1 MVGGVKAVI
10 LLLVVVCVGC
20 GKDKETQTKT
30 KVADSN
36 STNSIKELTLREKV
50 VGEYEHRQGEDTI
63 KGIFLE
69 NGVHEVYSNG
79 MKAEIE
85 AKWKISKDGELHIE
99 WFGNFVVLRINP
111 DGSLTKTAYINNGKR
126 IEAPKEEQFTAKKT
140 SHPHANPEEMLP
152 PIGPIGSV
160 VAIGAMVQ
168 YSLKRKINR
177 VFETPPATSIQID
190 HDRHHHDH
198 DGHDHDHDGHDHE
211 SEGHG
216 DSNETAP

>member
-1 MVGGVKAVI
+1 MRI
-10 LLLVVVCVGC
+10 LSYIVLLALVLGVGC
-20 GKDKETQTKT
+20 GGGKETQTKT

-85 AKWKISKDGELHIE
+85 AKWEISKDGELHIE
-99 WFGNFVVLRINP
+99 YFGNFVVLRINP

-140 SHPHANPEEMLP
+140 SHPHTNPEEMLP

-177 VFETPPATSIQID
+177 VFETPPRDRHRHD
-190 HDRHHHDH
+190 HDGHHHDH
-198 DGHDHDHDGHDHE
+198 DGHHHE
-211 SEGHG
+211 GEGRG